1 MHLALVILLMG
12 ILPIVSIFFETVALQ
27 GSTEPFFL
35 VGKWFV
41 FWSVGIRLMLAG
53 FRQVTNP
60 AFTANTIFGVKET
73 AALTIVQELGFGNLS
88 IGLLGTLALFNPYWI
103 IPAAIV
109 AALFYGLAG
118 SRRLFK
124 GERSVLENT
133 TMVSDLFICGVLA
146 GYLATVAWREF

>member
-12 ILPIVSIFFETVALQ
+12 ILPLVSIFVETVALQ
-27 GSTEPFFL
+27 GNTEPFFL

-73 AALTIVQELGFGNLS
+73 SAQAIVQELGFGSLS
-88 IGLLGTLALFNPYWI
+88 IGLLGTLALFNPHWI
-103 IPAAIV
+103 VPAAIV
-109 AALFYGLAG
+109 AVLFCGLAG
-118 SRRLFK
+118 SRHLFK
-124 GERSVLENT
+124 GERSAVNNVA
-133 TMVSDLFICGVLA
+133 MISDLFICGVLA